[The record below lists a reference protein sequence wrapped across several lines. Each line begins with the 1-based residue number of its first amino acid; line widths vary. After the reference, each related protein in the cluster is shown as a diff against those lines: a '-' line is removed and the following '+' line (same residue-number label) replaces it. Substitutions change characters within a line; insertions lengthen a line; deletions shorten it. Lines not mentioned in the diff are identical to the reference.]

1 MVATITFGPFQLD
14 PHALELRKLGRKVAL
29 RPQPCRVLALLASRP
44 GQLVTR
50 QEIRQAVWPSG
61 IYVRFDLGLNSCLKQ
76 IRQALDETA
85 QAPGYVETLTG
96 RGYRFVGEVQVLTDR
111 PARPRLRLTLLP
123 FAGSG
128 EATHTFADGL
138 ADEVMSHLLRGALGG
153 LAVVDNSVLSGAV
166 TVRQAV
172 LASRT
177 AEVDLLLQ
185 CRVRVDQQAL
195 RVFAR
200 LLSTHDLTH
209 VWAETFDEPD
219 GAALAGQIRVAS
231 AVAHAV
237 TAACAALPSLSEQR
251 AGFGD
256 PVHDDMQGRERTR
269 LLNGRQR
276 DEILAGGS
284 DEEHRRISPH

>member
-1 MVATITFGPFQLD
+1 MATITFGPFQLD
-14 PHALELRKLGRKVAL
+14 PHALELRKKGRKVAL

-61 IYVRFDLGLNSCLKQ
+61 IHVRFDLGLNSCLKQ

-96 RGYRFVGEVQVLTDR
+96 RGYRFVGEVQMHTDR
-111 PARPRLRLTLLP
+111 PARPRLRLTVLP
-123 FAGSG
+123 FASGG
-128 EATHTFADGL
+128 EATHSFAEGL
-138 ADEVMSHLLRGALGG
+138 ADEVMSHLLRGPLGG
-153 LAVVDNSVLSGAV
+153 LAVVDNSVLSGAL

-185 CRVRVDQQAL
+185 CRVRLDQHAV
-195 RVFAR
+195 RIVAR

-209 VWAETFDEPD
+209 VWAETFDEPG
-219 GAALAGQIRVAS
+219 GAAMDGQIRVAS
-231 AVAHAV
+231 AVARAV
-237 TAACAALPSLSEQR
+237 TAACAALPSLAEQR
-251 AGFGD
+251 PGFGD
-256 PVHDDMQGRERTR
+256 PVHDDVQGRQRPR